1 MRRQLL
7 PAVLM
12 VVVFTVVFGLA
23 YPLVITGI
31 SQFFYKDK
39 ANGSLVEVDGKPV
52 GSSLIGQAWVDEDG
66 EPLPQYFQSRPSAAA
81 GPAGDSPAGY
91 NPTLSLGS
99 NLGPTNPCL
108 VPIEDEPCL
117 DDDGEEIDPAVVA
130 AVKAY
135 RELNGLD
142 DDTPIPVDAVTAS
155 ASGLDP
161 HISEANARL
170 QTRRVAEERG
180 LPVREV
186 RELVDDHVEDPQLG
200 FLGERRVNVLLLNL
214 ALDRLEEGRS

>member
-1 MRRQLL
+1 
-7 PAVLM
+7 M
-12 VVVFTVVFGLA
+12 VVVFTVLFGLL
-23 YPLVITGI
+23 YPLVVTGI
-31 SQFFYKDK
+31 SQLAFEDK

-66 EPLPQYFQSRPSAAA
+66 EALPRYFQSRPSAATTNS
-81 GPAGDSPAGY
+81 DAGY
-91 NPTLSLGS
+91 DPSISLGS

-108 VPIEDEPCL
+108 VPIEDDPCL
-117 DDDGEEIDPAVVA
+117 DDDGKEIDPAVVA

-142 DDTPIPVDAVTAS
+142 RDTPIPVDAVTSS

-170 QTRRVAEERG
+170 QTARVAEERG

-186 RELVDDHVEDPQLG
+186 EALVDEYVEDPQLG
-200 FLGERRVNVLLLNL
+200 FLGEKRVNVLLLNL
-214 ALDRLEEGRS
+214 ALDRLEEASS

>member
-31 SQFFYKDK
+31 SQFFYPDK
-39 ANGSLVEVDGKPV
+39 ANGSLVEVDGRSV

-66 EPLPQYFQSRPSAAA
+66 EPLLQYFQSRPSAATGA
-81 GPAGDSPAGY
+81 NGDAPAGY
-91 NPTLSLGS
+91 DPTLSLGA
-99 NLGPTNPCL
+99 NLGPTNPEL
-108 VPIEDEPCL
+108 RKQ
-117 DDDGEEIDPAVVA
+117 VA
-130 AVKAY
+130 ARVREY
-135 RELNGLD
+135 RRLNQLD
-142 DDTPIPVDAVTAS
+142 VDTPIPVDAVTSS

-161 HISEANARL
+161 HVSEANARL
-170 QTRRVAEERG
+170 QTRRVAEERDV
-180 LPVREV
+180 PVRVV
-186 RELVDDHVEDPQLG
+186 RALVADHVEDRQLG

-214 ALDRLEEGRS
+214 VLDRLEEARS